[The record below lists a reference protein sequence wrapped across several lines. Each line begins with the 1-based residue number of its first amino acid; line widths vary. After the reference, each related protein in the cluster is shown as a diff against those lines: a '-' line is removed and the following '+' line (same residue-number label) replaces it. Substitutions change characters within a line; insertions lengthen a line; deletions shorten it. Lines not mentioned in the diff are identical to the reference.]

1 MCRITT
7 SANEGGVIAE
17 AHALKED
24 RMSIGNMARTKRSLS
39 RGLLLAFGVAAAVLV
54 QPQIG
59 TAQPDGPF
67 ARFVGSWRGFGQVIG
82 RDGNHEKITCR
93 ASYSESEN
101 REALS
106 QTLVCA
112 SDSYRVEISSYIV
125 ADGHSVQGHWQEATR
140 RVQGDL
146 TGRIADGDFVGNVAG
161 VGFTAAIHLRT
172 SGRKQQVTIS
182 PDGGDVAKADI
193 ILSRES

>member
-1 MCRITT
+1 
-7 SANEGGVIAE
+7 
-17 AHALKED
+17 
-24 RMSIGNMARTKRSLS
+24 MSISNVSRTKLSLS
-39 RGLLLAFGVAAAVLV
+39 RSVLLALGVAAAVLV

-67 ARFVGSWRGFGQVIG
+67 TRFVGSWRGSGQVIG
-82 RDGNHEKITCR
+82 RDGNHERITCR

-101 REALS
+101 GVALS

-112 SDSYRVEISSYIV
+112 SDSYRVDISSYIV
-125 ADGHSVQGHWQEATR
+125 ADGHNVQGHWQEATR

-146 TGRIADGDFVGNVAG
+146 TGRIADGNFEGSVAG
-161 VGFTAAIHLRT
+161 VGFTAAIRLRT